1 MLAAAAAAE
10 KNSSH
15 PLAEAVVR
23 KAEAEKLPLPSA
35 GQFED
40 RPGYGVSALI
50 AGKRWFFGNA
60 RLMKTEGID
69 PAAFE
74 KLGVPAGLSLV
85 YAAEEG
91 RPAGVIGIGDR
102 LKPGAADAVERL
114 NALGIETVMLTGDN
128 LPAAR
133 AMADE
138 LHLASFRA
146 ELLPGDKAG
155 IIRELQADGTKVIAM
170 VGDGI
175 NDAPALAQ
183 ADVGIAIGSGTD
195 VAMESADVVLMQS
208 GLDEVP
214 AAIELSRATMR
225 IIRENLFWAFFYNAV
240 GIPLAAGAFYAL
252 LGWRLSPV
260 VGAAA
265 MAASS
270 VTVVLNALRLRN
282 IRLHRAGRK

>member
-1 MLAAAAAAE
+1 
-10 KNSSH
+10 
-15 PLAEAVVR
+15 
-23 KAEAEKLPLPSA
+23 
-35 GQFED
+35 
-40 RPGYGVSALI
+40 
-50 AGKRWFFGNA
+50 
-60 RLMKTEGID
+60 
-69 PAAFE
+69 
-74 KLGVPAGLSLV
+74 
-85 YAAEEG
+85 
-91 RPAGVIGIGDR
+91 
-102 LKPGAADAVERL
+102 
-114 NALGIETVMLTGDN
+114 MLTGDN

-240 GIPLAAGAFYAL
+240 VIPLAAGAFYAL

>member
-1 MLAAAAAAE
+1 M
-10 KNSSH
+10 
-15 PLAEAVVR
+15 
-23 KAEAEKLPLPSA
+23 
-35 GQFED
+35 
-40 RPGYGVSALI
+40 I
-50 AGKRWFFGNA
+50 AGKRWLFGNA
-60 RLMKTEGID
+60 RLMKTEEID

-85 YAAEEG
+85 YAA
-91 RPAGVIGIGDR
+91 
-102 LKPGAADAVERL
+102 
-114 NALGIETVMLTGDN
+114 
-128 LPAAR
+128 
-133 AMADE
+133 E

-155 IIRELQADGTKVIAM
+155 IIRELQAGGTKVIAM

-208 GLDEVP
+208 GLDEVS
-214 AAIELSRATMR
+214 AAIELSRATIR

-270 VTVVLNALRLRN
+270 VTVVLNALRLRS